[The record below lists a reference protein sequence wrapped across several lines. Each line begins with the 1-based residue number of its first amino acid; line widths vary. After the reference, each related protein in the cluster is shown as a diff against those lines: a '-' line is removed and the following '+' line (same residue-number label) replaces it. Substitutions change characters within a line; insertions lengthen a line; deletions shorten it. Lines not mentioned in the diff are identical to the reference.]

1 MPAVTSALHANQSC
15 RPILAWAVLATLTLS
30 SSGVAWAF
38 SPDMLPSSAIWTRFI
53 QKIHEPR
60 AVLVHEQDTNG
71 DGVPDLKVYR
81 HEDGSYIDVKLK
93 PGPDGMVVDMVVLRE
108 NLKDKSTWVYGYDKS
123 GDGAIDMVVRGWFA
137 EGKWDQMILDT
148 TRDGRPDTFLLDIDR
163 NGVYDCMGRDIDG
176 DGRLDFLYDL
186 DNKTGEILN
195 ETVGWVTFREQQH
208 RDALPHLV
216 YSFIPELN
224 TLTGEEPLV
233 VNATWDFGDGV
244 TRTNEE
250 LVPAEK
256 MFAKPGAYE
265 VALDVQ
271 FRMPGAERVYK
282 AWYGISLPV
291 EPPPPG
297 PPPLTPER
305 LRGSIATF
313 YGACGFVTA
322 EEQPR
327 EGPISQLYPD
337 LKLPEAAPAG
347 TALRTS
353 AVAPGEL
360 DLAVF
365 WWRSEAEAT
374 AFLDALEDT
383 DQADKLPALVARATA
398 GTPFEIVSK
407 VRARMVE
414 KDGVRIAAWRDA
426 GFIVTISTNRTPA
439 ELQRWTRLFYDILH
453 PPAEPP
459 PGD

>member
-1 MPAVTSALHANQSC
+1 MPAVTSALKTKQSC
-15 RPILAWAVLATLTLS
+15 RPIGAWVVVATFALS
-30 SSGVAWAF
+30 GAAWAF
-38 SPDMLPSSAIWTRFI
+38 SPDMLPSGAIWTRFM

-60 AVLVHEQDTNG
+60 AVLVHEEDTNG

-93 PGPDGMVVDMVVLRE
+93 PGPDGMIVDMVVLRE
-108 NLKDKSTWVYGYDKS
+108 NLKDKSSWVYGYDKS

-137 EGKWDQMILDT
+137 EGKWDQMLLDT
-148 TRDGRPDTFLLDIDR
+148 NRDARPDRFLLDLDK
-163 NGVYDCMGRDIDG
+163 NGVFDCMGADIDG
-176 DGRLDFLYDL
+176 DGRLDYLYDL
-186 DNKTGEILN
+186 DNKTGEVLN
-195 ETVGWVTFREQQH
+195 ETVGWVTFKEHQH
-208 RDALPHLV
+208 REGLPHLV
-216 YSFIPELN
+216 YSFMPELK
-224 TLTGEEPLV
+224 TLTSEEPV
-233 VNATWDFGDGV
+233 VVSATWDFGDKS
-244 TRTNEE
+244 TRTTDD
-250 LVPAEK
+250 LVPGEK
-256 MFAKPGAYE
+256 VFARPGKYE

-271 FRMPGAERVYK
+271 FKLPGADRVYK

-297 PPPLTPER
+297 PPPLTSER
-305 LRGSIATF
+305 LRESIATF

-327 EGPISQLYPD
+327 EGPIAQMYPD

-347 TALRTS
+347 SVLRTS

-374 AFLDALEDT
+374 AFLEALEGT
-383 DQADKLPALVARATA
+383 DQAPKLPALAARAPA
-398 GTPFEIVSK
+398 GTPFEIVTK

-414 KDGVRIAAWRDA
+414 QDGVRLAAWREG
-426 GFIVTISTNRTPA
+426 GFVVTISTNRTPQ
-439 ELQRWTRLFYDILH
+439 ELQRWTRLLYDILH

-459 PGD
+459 ATD